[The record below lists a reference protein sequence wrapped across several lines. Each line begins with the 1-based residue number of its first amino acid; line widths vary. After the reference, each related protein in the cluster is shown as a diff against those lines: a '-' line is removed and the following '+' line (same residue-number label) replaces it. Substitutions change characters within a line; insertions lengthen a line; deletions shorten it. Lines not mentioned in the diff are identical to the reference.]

1 VREDHR
7 APVVVSQVWY
17 KVGSSYETPGQT
29 GLSHALE
36 HMMFKGSEKVG
47 PGEASLILRDLG
59 AEENA
64 FTSDDSPPITRCWPA
79 TAWAA
84 FELEADRMAS
94 LRLPADEF
102 SREIE
107 VIKEERRL
115 RTDDK
120 PMSKAYELQGHGLPG
135 QRLPHADHRLDG
147 RPDRMKVEELRHWYN
162 PGTCRTTPPWWWSA
176 TSPRRS
182 EDPPSA
188 TSARSPSATC
198 RRRSCRWNWP
208 SPASAS

>member
-1 VREDHR
+1 MNALARRAAGLLLSTVCLPLSALAADPQPTHEFTLDNGLKVVVREDHR

-64 FTSDDSPPITRCWPA
+64 FTSDDY
-79 TAWAA
+79 TAYYQVLARDRLGVA

-102 SREIE
+102 AAKSRSSR
-107 VIKEERRL
+107 KSAACAPTTSRCPRPTSASRRWP
-115 RTDDK
+115 T
-120 PMSKAYELQGHGLPG
+120 
-135 QRLPHADHRLDG
+135 
-147 RPDRMKVEELRHWYN
+147 RPAA
-162 PGTCRTTPPWWWSA
+162 TT
-176 TSPRRS
+176 RR
-182 EDPPSA
+182 PSA
-188 TSARSPSATC
+188 GWPTSTA
-198 RRRSCRWNWP
+198 
-208 SPASAS
+208 